1 MSRSCPALLITAPSS
16 GQGKTTVTSALAR
29 LHARQGRRVRVFK
42 CGPDFLDPYW
52 HQLASG
58 APVYQLDLWMT
69 GDADCRQRLWQAAQ
83 EADLILV
90 EGVMGLFDGDP
101 SAADLAQ
108 RFGLPVMAVMD
119 SGSMAGT
126 FGALAYGLQ
135 TFRPGLRWAGALA
148 NRVATERH
156 AAMLQRS
163 LRSDS
168 PWLGAV
174 MRNAAMTLPERHL
187 GLTVASEV
195 ADAQA
200 RLDAAADALANTPLG
215 KMSLQDLQL
224 WSVEFEVL
232 KTGQAPERALK
243 GEAAERT
250 AQVEEE
256 PAQRAGDTEQG
267 AQPLRPT
274 AHTSPNQ
281 TTTSPNLKSKTIAV
295 ARDTAFCFIYTANLE
310 CLQALGAKLVFFSPL
325 ADSTLPACDAV
336 WIPGGYPEL
345 HASTLAA
352 NIALRD
358 SLAAHVQAGKPVWA
372 ECGGMMALFE
382 SITTTDGARHTL
394 WGLLPGDVT
403 MHKRLSAL
411 GPQQLK
417 LQSGTLRGHTFHYS
431 TSASP
436 LVPVTRTARPD
447 HDPMQDAG
455 EALWQ
460 QGSVR
465 ASYFHA
471 WFPSCPEAV
480 VELFTPVQE
489 SVA

>member
-69 GDADCRQRLWQAAQ
+69 GDADCRQRLSQAAE

-163 LRSDS
+163 LRGDS

-215 KMSLQDLQL
+215 KMSLQDLQK
-224 WSVEFEVL
+224 WSVDFREQMQE
-232 KTGQAPERALK
+232 QEPARK
-243 GEAAERT
+243 GEAAERS
-250 AQVEEE
+250 AQVKEE
-256 PAQRAGDTEQG
+256 PAQRAGDTEQS
-267 AQPLRPT
+267 ALPLRPLT
-274 AHTSPNQ
+274 QASPNQ
-281 TTTSPNLKSKTIAV
+281 ATKGQSLKGKTIAV
-295 ARDTAFCFIYTANLE
+295 ARDSAFCFIYTANLD
-310 CLQALGAKLVFFSPL
+310 CLQELGAELVFFSPL
-325 ADSTLPACDAV
+325 TDTALPTCDAV

-345 HASTLAA
+345 HASTLSA
-352 NIALRD
+352 NTRLRD
-358 SLAAHVQAGKPVWA
+358 SLVAHVQAGKPVWA
-372 ECGGMMALFE
+372 ECGGMMVLFDT
-382 SITTTDGARHTL
+382 ITTTDGAQHTL
-394 WGLLPGDVT
+394 WGLLPGVVT

-436 LVPVTRTARPD
+436 LVPVARTARPD
-447 HDPMQDAG
+447 HDPMPDAG
-455 EALWQ
+455 EAVWQ
-460 QGSVR
+460 CGSVR

-480 VELFTPVQE
+480 VELFTPAHE
-489 SVA
+489 GAA

>member
-69 GDADCRQRLWQAAQ
+69 GEADCRQRLWQAAQ

-215 KMSLQDLQL
+215 KMSLQDLQQ
-224 WSVEFEVL
+224 WSVEFEAASA
-232 KTGQAPERALK
+232 TRTRPSLK
-243 GEAAERT
+243 GR
-250 AQVEEE
+250 
-256 PAQRAGDTEQG
+256 
-267 AQPLRPT
+267 
-274 AHTSPNQ
+274 
-281 TTTSPNLKSKTIAV
+281 TIAV
-295 ARDTAFCFIYTANLE
+295 ARDTAFCFIYTANLD
-310 CLQALGAKLVFFSPL
+310 CLHALGAELVFFSPL
-325 ADSTLPACDAV
+325 ADTALPACDAV

-345 HASTLAA
+345 HANTLAA
-352 NIALRD
+352 NTALRD
-358 SLAAHVQAGKPVWA
+358 SLSHHVQAGNPVWA
-372 ECGGMMALFE
+372 ECGGMMVLFDA
-382 SITTTDGARHTL
+382 ITTTDGAQHTL
-394 WGLLPGDVT
+394 WGLLPGEVT

-411 GPQQLK
+411 GPQQLQ
-417 LQSGTLRGHTFHYS
+417 LQTGTLRGHTFHYS

-436 LVPVTRTARPD
+436 LVPIARTARPD
-447 HDPMQDAG
+447 HDPMPDAG
-455 EALWQ
+455 EAVWQ

-480 VELFTPVQE
+480 VELFTPAHE
-489 SVA
+489 GAA